1 MDAIDEL
8 LTRIENMM
16 SFWDTSLKMWPRN
29 QQLLVDYAT
38 EDGEAQSGKDFEE
51 SHGTIT
57 FEPGVASKDIS
68 IRIID
73 DQLYEVP

>member
-1 MDAIDEL
+1 M
-8 LTRIENMM
+8 
-16 SFWDTSLKMWPRN
+16 N

-38 EDGEAQSGKDFEE
+38 EDGEAQSGKDFEA

-57 FEPGVASKDIS
+57 FEPGVTSKNIA

-73 DQLYEVP
+73 DQLYEVPYKD